1 MDHTASSA
9 APWCPSIPVCFPGD
23 GQHTAYNV
31 SPLQITQSEISVGCI
46 PREEIFHLEVY
57 SYLTWSRFFRS
68 LSVMDVPVYS
78 HTIHAWGFPCPYFLV
93 KICYFSWCFSARKI
107 GTKCWLIFIH
117 LSPLIT
123 KMWFLSIILLRLW
136 GFYCFVNC
144 LFILLIN
151 TSIDWFYVFFVHLIF
166 EYLVSFC
173 LKIFLTF
180 YRLLILL
187 MVSFRKQKFL
197 NLK

>member
-1 MDHTASSA
+1 M
-9 APWCPSIPVCFPGD
+9 
-23 GQHTAYNV
+23 

-46 PREEIFHLEVY
+46 SREKFFPLELEVY

-68 LSVMDVPVYS
+68 LSIMDVPYYS
-78 HTIHAWGFPCPYFLV
+78 CMGIPMSLFLRENV
-93 KICYFSWCFSARKI
+93 LFFLMFSARKI
-107 GTKCWLIFIH
+107 GTKCWLVFIH
-117 LSPLIT
+117 LSPLTT
-123 KMWFLSIILLRLW
+123 KMWFLSIILLRLC

-151 TSIDWFYVFFVHLIF
+151 TSIDWFYVFFVYLIF
-166 EYLVSFC
+166 EYLISFC
-173 LKIFLTF
+173 LKIFLTL
-180 YRLLILL
+180 YHLLILL